1 MIKGEGGGTLKNV
14 NIQHGPKNRQMCTK
28 DTRKDCDI
36 RERVVYPYL
45 CSFSHLLES
54 LEYIDIHTIL
64 QCWYTKS

>member
-1 MIKGEGGGTLKNV
+1 MIKGEGGGTLRNV
-14 NIQHGPKNRQMCTK
+14 KVQHGPKNRQMCTK
-28 DTRKDCDI
+28 DSRNDCDI
-36 RERVVYPYL
+36 VERVVYPHL